1 MSCRSSIKV
10 ISAVFPEPS
19 RVRASVFALSADSS
33 PFNCSH
39 SSMSVVFTFS
49 QPINGCLSLQPYSV
63 SALFDRRFHRLLI
76 PMQFACERR
85 NFLLSHANCIGIN
98 SLWNLLSNR
107 ADTEYGRRDKH
118 PLIGWPKHPGT
129 CRLTRPHM
137 FALPP
142 SRVIP
147 TSIPSHSKHAKPH
160 MY

>member
-39 SSMSVVFTFS
+39 SSMSAVFTFS
-49 QPINGCLSLQPYSV
+49 QPINGCLSLRPYSV

-118 PLIGWPKHPGT
+118 PFTGLDLQIA
-129 CRLTRPHM
+129 LTSSGSTTRGKWN
-137 FALPP
+137 P
-142 SRVIP
+142 S
-147 TSIPSHSKHAKPH
+147 SHSACFSDSPVLPQPVR
-160 MY
+160 